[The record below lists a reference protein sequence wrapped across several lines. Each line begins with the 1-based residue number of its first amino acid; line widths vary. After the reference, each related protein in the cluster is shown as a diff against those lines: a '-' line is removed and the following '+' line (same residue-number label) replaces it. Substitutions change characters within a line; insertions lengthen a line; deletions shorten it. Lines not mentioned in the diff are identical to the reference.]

1 MSYYLTVRELAK
13 LLRVGENAA
22 RAALKQ
28 GKFPSIK
35 IGRQYLISA
44 EDVKKILPH
53 FDVEAF
59 KVMMEQEESKK
70 IKKTSKKLKIPLK

>member
-1 MSYYLTVRELAK
+1 MSYYLTVKELAK

-53 FDVEAF
+53 FELESF
-59 KVMMEQEESKK
+59 KEMMEQEASKTTK
-70 IKKTSKKLKIPLK
+70 KHKDKKT